1 MLLKSLAA
9 LKAATKSGTAEMKQ
23 SEKADGMVQ
32 ALMDMALFCDRAL
45 RACEDGNGSSLD
57 TEVSHT
63 LIYISCILYMHFM
76 SGTLTSLSL
85 SRDLSKEYCF

>member
-1 MLLKSLAA
+1 
-9 LKAATKSGTAEMKQ
+9 MKQ
-23 SEKADGMVQ
+23 SDKADGMVQ

-63 LIYISCILYMHFM
+63 LI
-76 SGTLTSLSL
+76 
-85 SRDLSKEYCF
+85 

>member
-23 SEKADGMVQ
+23 SDKADGMVQ

-45 RACEDGNGSSLD
+45 RECEDGNGSPLD
-57 TEVSHT
+57 TDVSRCMHT
-63 LIYISCILYMHFM
+63 LYI
-76 SGTLTSLSL
+76 G
-85 SRDLSKEYCF
+85 